1 MDAIK
6 LLLTSESGL
15 LSVAVILFMV
25 VMGAYLYLRIRRLMN
40 AKSGTEGWG

>member
-40 AKSGTEGWG
+40 AKPGTEGWG